1 MIDSDGFRANVGI
14 VLCDD
19 LGRVFWARRVNRSG
33 WQFPQG
39 GIARDENPEEAMFR
53 ELHEEVG
60 LTREH
65 VEVLGHTRR
74 WLRYRLPPQY
84 LRHGSLPL
92 CIGQKQ
98 RWYLLRFTGSEKDF
112 RFDRGE
118 VAEFDDWQW
127 VDYWTPAEE
136 VIFFK
141 RKVYRR
147 ALRELAPLMFESGD
161 PRLVPLSIGN

>member
-19 LGRVFWARRVNRSG
+19 RSRVFWARRVNRSG

-39 GIARDENPEEAMFR
+39 GIARDESPEDAMYR

-60 LTREH
+60 LHRHH

-98 RWYLLRFTGSEKDF
+98 RWYLLRFSGAETDF
-112 RFDRGE
+112 RFDRGD

-127 VDYWTPAEE
+127 VDYWTPAQE

-147 ALRELAPLMFESGD
+147 ALQELEPLLGSVNRQAI
-161 PRLVPLSIGN
+161 PR

>member
-19 LGRVFWARRVNRSG
+19 RGRVFWARRVNRSG

-39 GIARDENPEEAMFR
+39 GIARDESPEDAMYR

-60 LTREH
+60 LHRHH

-98 RWYLLRFTGSEKDF
+98 RWYLLRFTGAETDF
-112 RFDRGE
+112 RFDRGD

-127 VDYWTPAEE
+127 VDYWTPAHE

-147 ALRELAPLMFESGD
+147 ALQELEPLLGSVSRQAI
-161 PRLVPLSIGN
+161 PR